1 MTSGGSNFNDFPEC
15 QLTKVRAV
23 ETVLRIYD
31 FLEGVSLGT
40 RASEAASID
49 GVWAYGRNFSVSKI
63 GRGHVIGNVHKWI
76 LSQFFTG

>member
-1 MTSGGSNFNDFPEC
+1 MTSGGINFNDFPEN

-23 ETVLRIYD
+23 ETVLMIWPRI

-49 GVWAYGRNFSVSKI
+49 GVCMGLRDKF
-63 GRGHVIGNVHKWI
+63 
-76 LSQFFTG
+76 